1 MSPIREDIIML
12 IRSYDELTE
21 AQKDVD
27 DIILQ
32 KDEYLEMFDITKAI
46 FYDNMGECLAEYLYI
61 LNAICEVENIDLT
74 FNQKV
79 EYGLFILQDE
89 MF

>member
-46 FYDNMGECLAEYLYI
+46 FRYLECYLGGREY
-61 LNAICEVENIDLT
+61 
-74 FNQKV
+74 
-79 EYGLFILQDE
+79 
-89 MF
+89 